1 MSQMPA
7 GNDTVIIGIGEY
19 HVGTMPMASI
29 GLGSCV
35 GLVIHDRKT
44 GTGAL
49 VHIMLPS
56 SQGKSDRP
64 GKYADTSV
72 PLLISELIK
81 KGSVQGDLIAK
92 IAGGAAMF
100 KTFSGNLNIGDR
112 NVEEIRRLLKE
123 NNIPLKG
130 EDVGGSIGRTIF
142 YYPKENGKLVVKKGD
157 GTLSEL

>member
-1 MSQMPA
+1 MPT

-19 HVGTMPMASI
+19 KVGSMPMASI

-35 GLVIHDRKT
+35 GLVIHDRQT

-56 SQGKSDRP
+56 SQGKTDRP
-64 GKYADTSV
+64 GKYADTAIDV
-72 PLLISELIK
+72 LIK
-81 KGSVQGDLIAK
+81 ELTQNGSSPANLIAK
-92 IAGGAAMF
+92 IAGGSAMF

-112 NVEEIRRLLKE
+112 NVEVIRKLLKDQK
-123 NNIPLKG
+123 IPIKG
-130 EDVGGSIGRTIF
+130 EDVGGSVGRTIF
-142 YYPKENGKLVVKKGD
+142 YYPKENGKLVIKKGD

>member
-1 MSQMPA
+1 MPT

-19 HVGTMPMASI
+19 KVGSMPMASI

-35 GLVIHDRKT
+35 GLVIHDRQT

-56 SQGKSDRP
+56 SQGKTDRP
-64 GKYADTSV
+64 GKYADTA
-72 PLLISELIK
+72 IDILIK
-81 KGSVQGDLIAK
+81 ELTKNGSSPANLIAK
-92 IAGGAAMF
+92 IAGGSAMF

-112 NVEEIRRLLKE
+112 NVEVIRKLLKDQK
-123 NNIPLKG
+123 IPIKG
-130 EDVGGSIGRTIF
+130 EDVGGSVGRTIF
-142 YYPKENGKLVVKKGD
+142 YYPKENGKLVIKKGD

>member
-1 MSQMPA
+1 MNLMPQ

-19 HVGTMPMASI
+19 HVGSMPMASI

-35 GLVIHDRKT
+35 GLVIHDRKE
-44 GTGAL
+44 GYGAL
-49 VHIMLPS
+49 VHIMLPA

-64 GKYADTSV
+64 GKYADTAIEV
-72 PLLISELIK
+72 LVKELTK
-81 KGSVQGDLIAK
+81 NGSSPANLIAK
-92 IAGGAAMF
+92 IAGGSAMF
-100 KTFSGNLNIGDR
+100 KTFSGNLNIGER
-112 NVEEIRRLLKE
+112 NVEVIRKLLKD

-130 EDVGGSIGRTIF
+130 EDVGGCVGRTIF

>member
-1 MSQMPA
+1 MPT

-19 HVGTMPMASI
+19 KVGSMPMASI

-35 GLVIHDRKT
+35 GLVIHDRQT

-56 SQGKSDRP
+56 SQGKTDRP
-64 GKYADTSV
+64 GKYADTAIDV
-72 PLLISELIK
+72 LIK
-81 KGSVQGDLIAK
+81 ELTQIGSSPANLIAK
-92 IAGGAAMF
+92 IAGGSAMF

-112 NVEEIRRLLKE
+112 NVEVIRKLLKDQK
-123 NNIPLKG
+123 IPIKG
-130 EDVGGSIGRTIF
+130 EDVGGSVGRTIF
-142 YYPKENGKLVVKKGD
+142 YYPKENGKLVIKKGD

>member
-1 MSQMPA
+1 MPT

-19 HVGTMPMASI
+19 KVGSMPMASI

-35 GLVIHDRKT
+35 GLVIHDRQT

-56 SQGKSDRP
+56 SQGKTDRP
-64 GKYADTSV
+64 GKYADTA
-72 PLLISELIK
+72 IDILIK
-81 KGSVQGDLIAK
+81 ELTQHGSSPANLIAK
-92 IAGGAAMF
+92 IAGGSAMF

-112 NVEEIRRLLKE
+112 NVEVIRKLLKDQK
-123 NNIPLKG
+123 IPIKG
-130 EDVGGSIGRTIF
+130 EDVGGSVGRTIF
-142 YYPKENGKLVVKKGD
+142 YYPKENGKLVIKKGD